1 MTILW
6 SKKGLGG
13 GKESRKGEKS
23 RNVKDFTAYPYFCIV
38 LIFSLPYQFS
48 IFDNSLHTTTQNFLS
63 AFSVLLG
70 DPNTLKF
77 ALMVRETIQPVS
89 LLRVFLSFNS
99 IISIRVL
106 SLALRQGLRSRTR
119 VCRFTN
125 RIDGG
130 SQGGSI
136 IFCQTKF
143 NYFQKF

>member
-48 IFDNSLHTTTQNFLS
+48 IFDNSLHTTAQDFLS

-106 SLALRQGLRSRTR
+106 SLALRQGLRSRTG
-119 VCRFTN
+119 VCRFSN